1 MAQCLKVSMAQFIP
15 LTTDNFSMKAA
26 LLRQPGAPLVVEEI
40 DKPQQGPGEIL
51 IKVKACGVCHTDLH
65 LVAGEWR
72 LSKLPLVLGHEAV
85 GVVEAVGADV
95 KNFKVGDRA
104 GIPWIYSTCGEC
116 EFCTSD
122 REPLCPAIVVTGFM
136 VDGGFAEYVKVPASH
151 AVAVP
156 PELSFVDAAPL
167 YCAALTAYRA
177 LKTSGVRVGDT
188 VVVWGVGGLGHYAV
202 QIAHA
207 TGARVVAVDVAPVKL
222 ELARHLGAEIAID
235 ASKEKPSETIR
246 RLGGAHVVVN
256 FVCSQETITQAFG
269 SLRRAGTLVLVGLP
283 QGDFT
288 LPIRASV
295 AKGIRV
301 LTSAV
306 GSRQDLREVLALA
319 ASGKIK
325 TIGESLRLEDINNAF
340 ERMRAGT
347 ISGRLVVEFP

>member
-1 MAQCLKVSMAQFIP
+1 
-15 LTTDNFSMKAA
+15 MKAA
-26 LLRQPGAPLVVEEI
+26 ILRQTGTPLSIDEI
-40 DKPQQGPGEIL
+40 DKPQPGPGEIL
-51 IKVKACGVCHTDLH
+51 IHVKACGVCHTDLH
-65 LVAGEWR
+65 LMSGEWR
-72 LSKLPLVLGHEAV
+72 LPKLPLVMGHEAV
-85 GVVEAVGADV
+85 GVVESVGAGV
-95 KNFKVGDRA
+95 KNFKAGDRA

-156 PELSFVDAAPL
+156 PELSFADAAPL

-177 LKTSGVRVGDT
+177 LKISGARVGDT
-188 VVVWGVGGLGHYAV
+188 VAIWGVGGLGHYAV
-202 QIAHA
+202 QVAR
-207 TGARVVAVDVAPVKL
+207 TMGAKVVAVDVAAPKL
-222 ELARHLGAEIAID
+222 ELARKLGAEIVVD
-235 ASKEKPSETIR
+235 ASSDKPSEIIR

-256 FVCSQETITQAFG
+256 FVCSQETITQGFG
-269 SLRRAGTLVLVGLP
+269 ALRRAGTLVLVGLQP
-283 QGDFT
+283 GDFT
-288 LPIRASV
+288 LPIRGSV

-306 GSRQDLREVLALA
+306 GTRQDLREVLALA
-319 ASGKIK
+319 ATGRIK
-325 TIGESLRLEDINNAF
+325 TVGESLRLEDINGAF

>member
-1 MAQCLKVSMAQFIP
+1 
-15 LTTDNFSMKAA
+15 MKAA
-26 LLRQPGAPLVVEEI
+26 ILSQTGKPLTIEEI
-40 DKPQQGPGEIL
+40 DKPQPGPGEIL

-65 LVAGEWR
+65 LISGEWR
-72 LSKLPLVLGHEAV
+72 LPKLPLVMGHEAV
-85 GVVEAVGADV
+85 GVVESVGDGV
-95 KNFKVGDRA
+95 KNFNVDDRA

-116 EFCTSD
+116 EFCASE

-136 VDGGFAEYVKVPASH
+136 VDGGFAEYLKVPASH

-156 PELSFVDAAPL
+156 SELSFADAAPL

-177 LKTSGVRVGDT
+177 LKTSGARVGDT
-188 VVVWGVGGLGHYAV
+188 VAIWGVGGLGHYAV

-207 TGARVVAVDVAPVKL
+207 MGARVIAVDVAASKL
-222 ELARHLGAEIAID
+222 EMARELGADLTID
-235 ASKEKPSETIR
+235 ASREKPSEIIR
-246 RLGGAHVVVN
+246 RSGGAHVVVN
-256 FVCSQETITQAFG
+256 FVCSQETITQGFG
-269 SLRRAGTLVLVGLP
+269 ALRRAGTLVLVGLP
-283 QGDFT
+283 TGDFT

-306 GSRQDLREVLALA
+306 GTRQDLREVLALA

-325 TIGESLRLEDINNAF
+325 TRVESIPLEEINGAF